1 MLDLSERKR
10 AEEAL
15 RHSEEQWRDVFEN
28 NPTMYFMVDAA
39 GTVLA
44 VNPFGAEMLGYRVD
58 ELVGQPVLS
67 VCYESDREA
76 VQRHVAQC
84 LRQLGRASSWDARK
98 VQKDGTVLWVR
109 ETAKAG
115 LTRARPDRPDRRR
128 GYDRAAA
135 RGRSAASGAGGSR
148 PRQPGDDP
156 GRDGRV
162 DRARGRPA
170 ALGRGH
176 QRERL
181 PALPDQRV
189 AESRR
194 SARRPAG
201 HRARRPAGGRR
212 DRADS
217 RPRAPNGDREGAAG
231 HQ

>member
-1 MLDLSERKR
+1 VRWSCRLDEAHQFSSSSFVRPFEKEYLRKDGSRVPVLIGCATFEGMRDEGVAFVLDLSERKR

-98 VQKDGTVLWVR
+98 VRKDGTVLWVR
-109 ETAKAG
+109 ETAKAV
-115 LTRARPDRPDRRR
+115 LRAHGPIVLIAGEDMTGRRR
-128 GYDRAAA
+128 WAM
-135 RGRSAASGAGGSR
+135 
-148 PRQPGDDP
+148 
-156 GRDGRV
+156 
-162 DRARGRPA
+162 
-170 ALGRGH
+170 
-176 QRERL
+176 
-181 PALPDQRV
+181 
-189 AESRR
+189 
-194 SARRPAG
+194 
-201 HRARRPAGGRR
+201 
-212 DRADS
+212 
-217 RPRAPNGDREGAAG
+217 
-231 HQ
+231 